1 MTIDTRRELNHIF
14 REMGHYHNKVGE
26 SVIWFKFDT
35 SESAYDDVYDEN
47 GRSFLPGIAV
57 PILWV
62 DQIESREEY
71 SPEGRRPTQR
81 IRLAL
86 SARSAAECGLDPTE
100 AHGGRL
106 KDTKPSGKPWWDDRL
121 NDILYYDSRYYEI
134 SNFGIRGRARGDVV
148 IAVAG
153 IETQP
158 EDELVFDS
166 FPTF

>member
-1 MTIDTRRELNHIF
+1 M
-14 REMGHYHNKVGE
+14 
-26 SVIWFKFDT
+26 
-35 SESAYDDVYDEN
+35 
-47 GRSFLPGIAV
+47 
-57 PILWV
+57 
-62 DQIESREEY
+62 
-71 SPEGRRPTQR
+71 
-81 IRLAL
+81 
-86 SARSAAECGLDPTE
+86 
-100 AHGGRL
+100 